1 MSVNNLIGHK
11 VYLNNLEHLYKE
23 NKLPNKRLLSG
34 NKGIGKALLV
44 KNFCIKFLMIIIHMF

>member
-23 NKLPNKRLLSG
+23 NKLPNKILLSG
-34 NKGIGKALLV
+34 HKGIGKALLV
-44 KNFCIKFLMIIIHMF
+44 KNFL